1 MPDSIDISKLSKME
15 LIALGLDIQ
24 HRIRQLD
31 AAQNSV
37 DHILLYY
44 GVTLEQVRS
53 SSRLANCVSARLVI
67 VAYLTKLGVADKVI
81 WPFVGRDRTML
92 YHYRRIIEGAEKYNK
107 ELFSDIQ
114 KLI

>member
-1 MPDSIDISKLSKME
+1 
-15 LIALGLDIQ
+15 
-24 HRIRQLD
+24 
-31 AAQNSV
+31 
-37 DHILLYY
+37 
-44 GVTLEQVRS
+44 
-53 SSRLANCVSARLVI
+53 VI